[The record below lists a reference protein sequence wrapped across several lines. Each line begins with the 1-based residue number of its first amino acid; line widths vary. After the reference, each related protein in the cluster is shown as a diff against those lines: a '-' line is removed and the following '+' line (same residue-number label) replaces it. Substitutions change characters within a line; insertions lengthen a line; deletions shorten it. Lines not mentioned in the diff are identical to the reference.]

1 MMEEKKIEATMPD
14 IKVFLKINEKEE
26 EKDFTFMVPQG
37 CNYEMAKRGILSTF
51 EYIIKLELEAIRLAK
66 EEEAKK
72 AATPVVAEV
81 M

>member
-1 MMEEKKIEATMPD
+1 MEEKKIEQTPVD
-14 IKVFLKINEKEE
+14 VKVFLKTNEKEE
-26 EKDFTFMVPQG
+26 DKDFSFFVPQG
-37 CNYEMAKRGILSTF
+37 CNYDMAKRGILSTF

-81 M
+81 V